1 MVNKSKTKTIIR
13 LALMIVSL
21 MGMLACSVSA
31 MVFYIRNPDMTE
43 LRRLIEFPWPTIG
56 VVVCLVVYGI
66 GKYVIKD

>member
-21 MGMLACSVSA
+21 MGMLVCSVSA
-31 MVFYIRNPDMTE
+31 TVFYIRNPDMTE

-56 VVVCLVVYGI
+56 VVVFLVVYGI

>member
-1 MVNKSKTKTIIR
+1 MVRKSKTKTIIR
-13 LALMIVSL
+13 LALIIVSL

-31 MVFYIRNPDMTE
+31 TVFYIQNPDMTE

-66 GKYVIKD
+66 GKYMIKD

>member
-1 MVNKSKTKTIIR
+1 MKKNKTKTTIR

-21 MGMLACSVSA
+21 MGMLACTVSA
-31 MVFYIRNPDMTE
+31 TVFYFKNPDMTE

-56 VVVCLVVYGI
+56 CVGCLVVYGI

>member
-13 LALMIVSL
+13 LALMIVFL

-31 MVFYIRNPDMTE
+31 TVFYIRNPDMTE
-43 LRRLIEFPWPTIG
+43 LKRLIEFPWPTIG
-56 VVVCLVVYGI
+56 VVVRLVVYGI